1 MRPVRELFSV
11 KIYIG
16 TPGNQLQ
23 ASLVTDEM
31 PVLVSFAA
39 FSPFLER
46 YMRAFGNDLLL
57 DSGAY
62 SVYASGVK
70 VDLAE
75 YSAWTE
81 QWPWAVCAGLDDVG
95 GDWRQ
100 SLRNYENGIGFPTL
114 HDTDK
119 NPEAFLDELIPIAR
133 ERGNWIGIGLEPFK
147 RQRAGREPWLRRIVE
162 RIPDS
167 LHVHLWAG
175 GRYLHV
181 PGIHS
186 SDSIHPFLEYG
197 KYMKLLPFLT
207 SSECLELA
215 VKKVRR
221 ESKRKTKDNS
231 AQTME
236 LF

>member
-1 MRPVRELFSV
+1 MRELFSV

-75 YSAWTE
+75 YSANS
-81 QWPWAVCAGLDDVG
+81 GLG
-95 GDWRQ
+95 Q
-100 SLRNYENGIGFPTL
+100 Y
-114 HDTDK
+114 
-119 NPEAFLDELIPIAR
+119 AR
-133 ERGNWIGIGLEPFK
+133 
-147 RQRAGREPWLRRIVE
+147 V
-162 RIPDS
+162 
-167 LHVHLWAG
+167 
-175 GRYLHV
+175 
-181 PGIHS
+181 
-186 SDSIHPFLEYG
+186 
-197 KYMKLLPFLT
+197 
-207 SSECLELA
+207 
-215 VKKVRR
+215 
-221 ESKRKTKDNS
+221 
-231 AQTME
+231 
-236 LF
+236 